1 MVGDGGSPSEVERL
15 QDRLHGCFPLLLFA
29 GVLLQVDNLSL
40 SGRHLDVLGHSA
52 AALAFVL
59 MSIPG
64 QVLRQWVEETDR
76 RDDYLMAGP
85 FMSAFADYSLR
96 RAGWDWPWFNRVRT
110 SVLILGLA
118 CWAVALSGSA
128 LFGWS

>member
-1 MVGDGGSPSEVERL
+1 MVARARWNVFKIAYMAA
-15 QDRLHGCFPLLLFA
+15 FPLLLFLGA
-29 GVLLQVDNLSL
+29 LLEVDNLNV
-40 SGRHLDVLGHSA
+40 SGRHLDVLGTA
-52 AALAFVL
+52 AAVLAFVL

-85 FMSAFADYSLR
+85 FMSTFADYSLR
-96 RAGWDWPWFNRVRT
+96 LAGWEWPWFNRVRT
-110 SVLILGLA
+110 SVLIVGLA
-118 CWAVALSGSA
+118 CWAVVLSGSV